1 MDRVIKIKNQSITI
15 EESIRKEESIDNIKH
30 KLKDK
35 KNIDIKR
42 QRLIFKG
49 LNI

>member
-15 EESIRKEESIDNIKH
+15 EENIRKEESINNIKD

-35 KNIDIKR
+35 KNIDIKK